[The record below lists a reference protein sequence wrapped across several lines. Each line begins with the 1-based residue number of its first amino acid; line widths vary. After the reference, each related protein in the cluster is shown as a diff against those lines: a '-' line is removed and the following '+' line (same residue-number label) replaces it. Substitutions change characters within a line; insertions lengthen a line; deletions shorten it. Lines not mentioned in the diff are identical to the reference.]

1 MSLENREWEFEVFK
15 SAIARLHHASGS
27 VVGVGFLVS
36 DRYLL
41 TCAHVVTSALGIPQ
55 NTQEMPSGFVELDF
69 LVASGQKVK
78 SKVTFWQPVNPSQ
91 IGEDIAGLVLEDAL
105 PEGVQPLRLMSC
117 GNFWGHQVR
126 ILGFPKEHRDGIWA
140 TGTLRDKQAQGW
152 VQFDGIASQ
161 DRAIEKGFSGA
172 PIWDETVKG
181 VVGMAVA
188 AEKRREDVTAAFMIP
203 TSILSAIWSNL
214 IPVEP
219 LTSSMVESQEITS
232 KSDFQQR
239 RLKTQLEHLQEEWE
253 LRSEKLKKLR
263 LALAIETETAVRF
276 QLEYRIQAEEI
287 QLERLTKRLN
297 KLEQPQSFNNNLP
310 HPLTPLQANYE
321 QLRTFL
327 EAEAWKEAD
336 LETIRVILQ
345 VAKKQKDGWLKSKDI
360 DNFSCSDLCTIDQL
374 WLDAS
379 RGQFGFSVQRRIWLD
394 VNGQLGKF
402 DPETFRNFGDCV
414 SWRVNDDW
422 IRHYKE
428 LDFSSVT
435 PEGHFP
441 SLRFPRAEDGMNWFE
456 TWKASFRGF
465 LTRVDSCL

>member
-15 SAIARLHHASGS
+15 SAIARLHHASGL
-27 VVGVGFLVS
+27 VVGAGFLVS

-41 TCAHVVTSALGIPQ
+41 TCAHVVTAELGIPP
-55 NTQEMPSGFVELDF
+55 NTQEIPTGFVELDF

-78 SKVTFWQPVNPSQ
+78 SKVIYWQPVNPSQ
-91 IGEDIAGLVLEDAL
+91 VGEDIAGLVLEDSL
-105 PEGVQPLRLMSC
+105 PEGIQPLRLISC

-126 ILGFPKEHRDGIWA
+126 ILGFPKDHGAGIWA

-161 DRAIEKGFSGA
+161 DRAVEKGFSGA
-172 PIWDETVKG
+172 PVWDETVKG

-203 TSILSAIWSNL
+203 TSILSTIWSNSIL
-214 IPVEP
+214 VQSPR
-219 LTSSMVESQEITS
+219 SSMLEIQQTIR

-239 RLKTQLEHLQEEWE
+239 RLKTQFPSQ
-253 LRSEKLKKLR
+253 
-263 LALAIETETAVRF
+263 V
-276 QLEYRIQAEEI
+276 
-287 QLERLTKRLN
+287 
-297 KLEQPQSFNNNLP
+297 
-310 HPLTPLQANYE
+310 NYE

-327 EAEAWKEAD
+327 GAEAWQEAD

-345 VAKKQKDGWLKSKDI
+345 VAKKHKEGWLKAKDI
-360 DNFSCSDLCTIDQL
+360 DNFSCPDLCTIDQF

-379 RGQFGFSVQRRIWLD
+379 SGQFGFSVQQRIWLD

-402 DPETFRNFGDCV
+402 DPETFRYFGDCV
-414 SWRVNDDW
+414 GWRVNDNW
-422 IRHYKE
+422 IRDYKE
-428 LDFSSVT
+428 LNFSSCA

-456 TWKASFRGF
+456 TWKASFKGF
-465 LTRVDSCL
+465 LIRVDSCLQD

>member
-15 SAIARLHHASGS
+15 SAIARLHHASGL
-27 VVGVGFLVS
+27 VVGTGFLVS
-36 DRYLL
+36 DRYIL

-55 NTQEMPSGFVELDF
+55 NTQGMPTDLVELDF
-69 LVASGQKVK
+69 LIASGQKVK
-78 SKVTFWQPVNPSQ
+78 SKVVFWQPVNPSR
-91 IGEDIAGLVLEDAL
+91 IGEDIAGLILEDAL
-105 PEGVQPLRLMSC
+105 PEGIQPLHLMSC

-126 ILGFPKEHRDGIWA
+126 ILGFPKDHREGIWA

-172 PIWDETVKG
+172 PVWDETVKG

-203 TSILSAIWSNL
+203 TLILSSIWSNL
-214 IPVEP
+214 MPVKSPE
-219 LTSSMVESQEITS
+219 SSMGENQETTR
-232 KSDFQQR
+232 KPDFQQR
-239 RLKTQLEHLQEEWE
+239 RLKTQLENLQEEWE

-263 LALAIETETAVRF
+263 LALAIETETAVRL
-276 QLEYRIQAEEI
+276 QLQYRIQAEEI
-287 QLERLTKRLN
+287 QVERLTKRLD
-297 KLEQPQSFNNNLP
+297 KLEQSQSSSNNLP
-310 HPLTPLQANYE
+310 HPLTPFQANYE

-345 VAKKQKDGWLKSKDI
+345 IAKKQKDGWLKSKDI
-360 DNFSCSDLCTIDQL
+360 DNFSCSDLCMIDQL

-379 RGQFGFSVQRRIWLD
+379 RGQFGFSVQRKIWLD

-402 DPETFRNFGDCV
+402 DPETFRNFSDCV
-414 SWRVNDDW
+414 GWRVNDDW

-428 LDFSSVT
+428 LDFSTGT

-456 TWKASFRGF
+456 TWKTSFKGF